1 MIDHGTTTKYSHGCR
16 CTPCKHA
23 YGDRTAQRRAGL
35 KVDAEALRAVLEDL
49 FPYGLTRECPRAR
62 RTKTTRG

>member
-35 KVDAEALRAVLEDL
+35 KVDAEALRAVL
-49 FPYGLTRECPRAR
+49 
-62 RTKTTRG
+62 